1 MSYTIYDEGIWE
13 RVLERYPNLKKYA
26 IEAGVDKNPQRAREI
41 KKRYFRALIGNGL
54 SETEQAMA
62 RELSLAEFWE
72 QQFLQLLVVK
82 GSLACSAGQ
91 YEDAAGP
98 FKMILMD
105 FEWAFRDFIEIC
117 RKRKED
123 LEHMLFERA
132 YEIFLEVIALKLEY
146 KVPYTKL
153 FIRRL
158 LEMSQC
164 RDEDALEIKTY
175 FLKNVPEMFP
185 ELSEE
190 LLIES

>member
-13 RVLERYPNLKKYA
+13 RVLERYPNLKKLA
-26 IEAGVDKNPQRAREI
+26 IEAGVNKNPQRAREI

-54 SETEQAMA
+54 SEPEQAMA

-91 YEDAAGP
+91 YEDAVGP

-105 FEWAFRDFIEIC
+105 FEWVFRDFIEIC
-117 RKRKED
+117 QKRKED
-123 LEHMLFERA
+123 LEHMSFERA
-132 YEIFLEVIALKLEY
+132 YGVFLEVIALKLEY

-164 RDEDALEIKTY
+164 RDKDALEIKSY
-175 FLKNVPEMFP
+175 FLKNVPEMLA

-190 LLIES
+190 LLIEA